1 MIVMCE
7 GCETSFQVE
16 DRLIKS
22 TGSKVRCSKCRHVF
36 VAYAPAA
43 DPASEEPLILSD
55 EMPATQTP
63 RVQAEMSEIGS
74 RIDAIF
80 ADDLAVADETSDDQE
95 PELLDVNELLME
107 DAPPASALTAESL
120 EDDLKLDLGFDLN
133 LDDEP
138 VDQGVSAEAAAVSP
152 SGDAAEIDLDLDF
165 ESAEQAASE
174 EPLASLDE
182 LGIDLENLD
191 SMDDGPATAEAGSA
205 ELAGVE
211 ALPEPNL
218 DLELDAFAAEPT
230 DASASE
236 ASEPDVE
243 PLLSAEPVIP
253 SAGDLDVDAGAET
266 PPPIASELDL
276 SDIEKMLEDEL
287 RAVESTAESIADVD
301 LDLELETAAVEG
313 SEKTADLEEL
323 DLTAISGEPPVDSEA
338 AAVAADLPAGSDLL
352 LDIEDGPEPTSAP
365 AEPIEPQDEE
375 LDFAEITSILEE
387 TPPASENEAG
397 PEDDLTKPELD
408 LFASEGESETGP
420 LDKAAT
426 ADAQNDLALD
436 IESMLENEAERE
448 APAEPI
454 IGQATEEIDLELS
467 PAPGQTA
474 IGDLEIEIEP
484 AADESKTDIQV
495 GQEAVAEAL
504 ERQPEAAT
512 AELPAE
518 GPADAESDGA
528 THVLEA
534 EPALATAA
542 TALADEVPGL
552 SRTRKV
558 LLAVIGVV
566 MLALAA
572 LVIPRSLDIHI
583 PFLSDVDVPFLGK
596 VFQTEPEDVAGNLK
610 MAPVPE
616 NLSAEF
622 IQNPGAGRLCV
633 VRGQVR
639 NNYDHPRSAIR
650 VTAKLY
656 TKDKTLAKTTTVYA
670 GNVLS
675 NSELAAQ
682 DMAAIGARLKNKA
695 GANNSN
701 MGVKPGQSIS
711 FMAVFDNLPGN
722 LDEYSVEVAGSTK

>member
-1 MIVMCE
+1 MIVTCE

-43 DPASEEPLILSD
+43 ALASEEPLILND

-80 ADDLAVADETSDDQE
+80 ADDLAVADGTSNEPE
-95 PELLDVNELLME
+95 PELLDVDELLME

-133 LDDEP
+133 LDEEP
-138 VDQGVSAEAAAVSP
+138 VDQGVSAEAAAAGP
-152 SGDAAEIDLDLDF
+152 SGDAEEIDLDLDF
-165 ESAEQAASE
+165 ESTAETASE

-182 LGIDLENLD
+182 LGIDLENLNL
-191 SMDDGPATAEAGSA
+191 DDEPAPAEADAA
-205 ELAGVE
+205 ELAGAE
-211 ALPEPNL
+211 GLPEPDL
-218 DLELDAFAAEPT
+218 DLELDAFAAEPAEALT
-230 DASASE
+230 SE
-236 ASEPDVE
+236 TSEINAE
-243 PLLSAEPVIP
+243 SLLSAGH
-253 SAGDLDVDAGAET
+253 SDVDAGTDT
-266 PPPIASELDL
+266 PPPSASELDL
-276 SDIEKMLEDEL
+276 SDIEKMLEGEL
-287 RAVESTAESIADVD
+287 RAVESTAETSADVD
-301 LDLELETAAVEG
+301 LDLELEAAAADG
-313 SEKTADLEEL
+313 SEKTETLEEL
-323 DLTAISGEPPVDSEA
+323 DLTAIAGEPPADSEA
-338 AAVAADLPAGSDLL
+338 AAVAADLSAGTDLL
-352 LDIEDGPEPTSAP
+352 LDVEDGPEPASAA
-365 AEPIEPQDEE
+365 AEPIAPQDEE

-387 TPPASENEAG
+387 TPPAAENEVG
-397 PEDDLTKPELD
+397 PEDDLTKPDLD
-408 LFASEGESETGP
+408 LFGGESEPETGP
-420 LDKAAT
+420 SDQGLT
-426 ADAQNDLALD
+426 ADAEDDFALD

-448 APAEPI
+448 APAEPKT
-454 IGQATEEIDLELS
+454 GQATEEIDLELS
-467 PAPGQTA
+467 PASGQTA
-474 IGDLEIEIEP
+474 IGDLEIEIDSTT
-484 AADESKTDIQV
+484 DESKTDVQV
-495 GQEAVAEAL
+495 GQEAVVEAL

-512 AELPAE
+512 AELSVE
-518 GPADAESDGA
+518 GPAEAESDGA

-566 MLALAA
+566 VLALAA
-572 LVIPRSLDIHI
+572 LVVPRSLDIHI

-622 IQNPGAGRLCV
+622 IENPGAGRLCV

-682 DMAAIGARLKNKA
+682 DMAAIAARLKAKA

-701 MGVKPGQSIS
+701 VGVKPGQSIP

>member
-1 MIVMCE
+1 
-7 GCETSFQVE
+7 
-16 DRLIKS
+16 LIKS

-80 ADDLAVADETSDDQE
+80 ADDLAVADDTSDDQE
-95 PELLDVNELLME
+95 PELLDVDELLME

-120 EDDLKLDLGFDLN
+120 EDDLKLDLGFDLS

-138 VDQGVSAEAAAVSP
+138 VGQGVSAEATAAGL

-165 ESAEQAASE
+165 ESTEQAAPE

-182 LGIDLENLD
+182 LGIDLEKLD
-191 SMDDGPATAEAGSA
+191 AMDDGPAAAGADSA
-205 ELAGVE
+205 EVVGVE
-211 ALPEPNL
+211 GLPEPDL
-218 DLELDAFAAEPT
+218 DLELDAFTAEPAE
-230 DASASE
+230 ASASE
-236 ASEPDVE
+236 ASEPDSE
-243 PLLSAEPVIP
+243 PLLSAAPVAP
-253 SAGDLDVDAGAET
+253 SAEHLDEVVGTET
-266 PPPIASELDL
+266 PPPSASELDL
-276 SDIEKMLEDEL
+276 SDIEKMLEGEL
-287 RAVESTAESIADVD
+287 QAVESTAETSADVD
-301 LDLELETAAVEG
+301 LDLELGTAAVEG
-313 SEKTADLEEL
+313 GEKTETLEEL
-323 DLTAISGEPPVDSEA
+323 DLSAIAGETPVDSGA
-338 AAVAADLPAGSDLL
+338 AALAGDLSGGPNLL
-352 LDIEDGPEPTSAP
+352 LDVEDGPAPAAAP
-365 AEPIEPQDEE
+365 AEPIEPQDDE

-387 TPPASENEAG
+387 TPPASENEPG
-397 PEDDLTKPELD
+397 PEDDLTKPEFD
-408 LFASEGESETGP
+408 LFVSESEPETGLSDQAP
-420 LDKAAT
+420 T
-426 ADAQNDLALD
+426 ADAQNDLSLD

-448 APAEPI
+448 VPAEPET
-454 IGQATEEIDLELS
+454 GQATEEMDLELS

-484 AADESKTDIQV
+484 AADESETDVRV

-512 AELPAE
+512 AELSAE
-518 GPADAESDGA
+518 GPAGAESDGA

-534 EPALATAA
+534 EPALATA
-542 TALADEVPGL
+542 LADEVPEL
-552 SRTRKV
+552 SRTRKY
-558 LLAVIGVV
+558 LLAAVGVV
-566 MLALAA
+566 VLALAA
-572 LVIPRSLDIHI
+572 LVVPRSLDIHI
-583 PFLSDVDVPFLGK
+583 PFLSDVDVSFLGK
-596 VFQTEPEDVAGNLK
+596 VFQTQPEDVAGNLK

-622 IQNPGAGRLCV
+622 IENPGAGRLCV

-656 TKDKTLAKTTTVYA
+656 TKDKTLAKTATVYA

-682 DMAAIGARLKNKA
+682 DMAAIGARLKTKA
-695 GANNSN
+695 GANNAN
-701 MGVKPGQSIS
+701 VEVKPGQSIP
-711 FMAVFDNLPGN
+711 FMAVFDHLPGN